1 MSTYKRVSSG
11 GQTGTYSEK
20 LDWYRNL
27 STWLI
32 LGVVIANLVIL
43 TVGLLGAA
51 STGEMMKKTTMSTIK
66 MSNKTDKAEKDIR
79 NYIVY
84 LTEGYPD
91 DYDKDLF
98 NQVTNTVE
106 NVHQITARTRT
117 LLENLTP
124 VMFDSLVGKIENII
138 TRVHE
143 LSSNADPEQ
152 SAQIIRSATRILEKT
167 DALLTSVTPAEFQL
181 SVRNFNLISE
191 NVNNVLQA
199 VHDADAITKMT
210 EFLDNTNALEQKI
223 RELHE
228 LRVSLP

>member
-1 MSTYKRVSSG
+1 
-11 GQTGTYSEK
+11 
-20 LDWYRNL
+20 
-27 STWLI
+27 
-32 LGVVIANLVIL
+32 
-43 TVGLLGAA
+43 
-51 STGEMMKKTTMSTIK
+51 MSTIK